1 MLAVSVAVLDPDLN
15 IFQNFVRS
23 LKQFT
28 PEMTHFLVF
37 DNGSESKDFLNIVN
51 QYFGPTLSDHKVE
64 LKITHNEKNIGFGSA
79 HNRNLSHVK
88 TKYFAVVNDDVEFFE
103 NWATPMIKILEENP
117 KVAQVGPKTNVFNTL
132 GVDKIGGWEDTS
144 EPEYCEGTCFIMP
157 TKLAKKYR
165 LFDEE
170 YQYGYFE
177 DMDLS
182 LRLRRDGYI
191 LKNADI
197 KWQHHRGTTT
207 VKMILKNFDLGGYY
221 IVNEYLFKKRW
232 NAYLMKK
239 KFGKTIVIKRGT
251 EIEDVFLTTPII
263 ESLKEKYPDSVVI
276 LMTQSPEAVEGNFD
290 IDGHVNYNH
299 PVPCDLFIDLDFTY
313 EKDFRKHIVDC
324 YAEAA
329 GVKPKKKTGI
339 LYMEKKD
346 IEYIDN
352 LLKEYPIFVAL
363 DFSDTWPGK
372 EWSRQKYIELGRR
385 IKQDGFNVV
394 TVGKTTKQH
403 PDVLDADLN
412 LVNVLTHLQTALVI
426 AKSKLFIGNDGLL
439 GLFAQA
445 THAPHIILYGCTL
458 PEYVSDTSLPMFYP
472 VVTPVACRGCRH
484 RYAAG
489 TTIVCPRGH
498 ACMESITV
506 DTVYQLFKEIM
517 AKVNSLP
524 ESIKDSRAPSNL

>member
-1 MLAVSVAVLDPDLN
+1 M
-15 IFQNFVRS
+15 
-23 LKQFT
+23 
-28 PEMTHFLVF
+28 
-37 DNGSESKDFLNIVN
+37 
-51 QYFGPTLSDHKVE
+51 
-64 LKITHNEKNIGFGSA
+64 
-79 HNRNLSHVK
+79 
-88 TKYFAVVNDDVEFFE
+88 
-103 NWATPMIKILEENP
+103 
-117 KVAQVGPKTNVFNTL
+117 
-132 GVDKIGGWEDTS
+132 
-144 EPEYCEGTCFIMP
+144 
-157 TKLAKKYR
+157 
-165 LFDEE
+165 
-170 YQYGYFE
+170 
-177 DMDLS
+177 
-182 LRLRRDGYI
+182 
-191 LKNADI
+191 
-197 KWQHHRGTTT
+197 
-207 VKMILKNFDLGGYY
+207 
-221 IVNEYLFKKRW
+221 KKR
-232 NAYLMKK
+232 
-239 KFGKTIVIKRGT
+239 FGKTIVIKRGT

-263 ESLKEKYPDSVVI
+263 EALKEKYPDSVVI

-394 TVGKTTKQH
+394 TIGKTTKQH
-403 PDVLDADLN
+403 PDVLDADMN

-426 AKSKLFIGNDGLL
+426 AKSKLFIGNDELL

-445 THAPHIILYGCTL
+445 TQASHIILYGCTL

-472 VVTPVACRGCRH
+472 VVTPVACQGCRH

-489 TTIVCPRGH
+489 TTIVCPRGY

-517 AKVNSLP
+517 AKVNRPP
-524 ESIKDSRAPSNL
+524 ESIKDPRAPSNL